1 MGHRTVIVKMA
12 EMDVVKS
19 TLVEP
24 VSLKTTLGSCVG
36 IILTH
41 AKSGVYGLAHIML
54 PERLRNDPAT
64 GKYADTA
71 IPELLKKMEAR
82 GARRGELRALLVGG
96 ANMFEF
102 SGRNG
107 ASLIG
112 EKNVEA
118 VRKVLEELDIPVVFE
133 ETGGNSGRTVLYHA
147 HSGNGSGES
156 SEAGNLEIRT
166 LALIRPLRQ
175 TGSAGGRADRSKA
188 RRVRG

>member
-12 EMDVVKS
+12 EMDVVES
-19 TLVEP
+19 TPSEP

-36 IILTH
+36 IILAH
-41 AKSGVYGLAHIML
+41 AKSGLHGLAHIML
-54 PERLRNDPAT
+54 PERLREDPAT

-71 IPELLKKMEAR
+71 IPELLRMMEAR
-82 GARRGELRALLVGG
+82 GARRGELKALLVGG

-102 SGRNG
+102 SGKNG

-118 VRKVLEELDIPVVFE
+118 VKKVLDDLGIPVVFE

-147 HSGNGSGES
+147 RPGNGSGKS
-156 SEAGNLEIRT
+156 SEAGSLEIRT
-166 LALIRPLRQ
+166 LAQIRPLRK
-175 TGSAGGRADRSKA
+175 TGGAGERAGQSKA
-188 RRVRG
+188 RRVGG